1 MSAIKNV
8 AVVGGSGNLGAPVV
22 QALIEAGF
30 NVTVLSRP
38 DSKATFPSNVRVHRT
53 DYSSNTSIAEALKG
67 QDAVVSTI
75 ATPALN
81 QQVAVIEE
89 AVKAGV
95 KRFIPSE
102 FGINTQ
108 KADGGIKKILGGKIS
123 LQEKL
128 KKTAA
133 EHKEFSWTGISTGIF
148 FDWGLEHG
156 FGYNLKEKTAT
167 VFDSGNEPFTATNLP
182 TIGKA
187 VAAVLKHPEQT
198 ANKYIEVASFVT
210 TQNEIVKNLE
220 EATGAKFTIDHR
232 NTAETQ
238 KIADE
243 KLAKGDFSSFRDYLT
258 VYVYADGKGQ
268 SPKESELA
276 NKEIGLEKDDLKAS
290 IKAVL
295 AKI

>member
-1 MSAIKNV
+1 
-8 AVVGGSGNLGAPVV
+8 
-22 QALIEAGF
+22 
-30 NVTVLSRP
+30 
-38 DSKATFPSNVRVHRT
+38 
-53 DYSSNTSIAEALKG
+53 LKG

-75 ATPALN
+75 ATPALT

-108 KADGGIKKILGGKIS
+108 KVEGGVKKILGGKLS
-123 LQEKL
+123 LQEQL
-128 KKTAA
+128 KRTAA

-148 FDWGLEHG
+148 FDWVCFLPLFYVDIMEVANHPSTQGLEHG

-167 VFDSGNEPFTATNLP
+167 VFDSGNEPFTATNLA

-187 VAAVLKHPEQT
+187 IAAVLKHPEQT

-220 EATGAKFTIDHR
+220 EGTGAKFTVEHQS
-232 NTAETQ
+232 AEETR

-258 VYVYADGKGQ
+258 VYLYADGKGQ

-276 NKEIGLEKDDLKAS
+276 NKEIGLQQDDLKES

-295 AKI
+295 AKL